1 VDERRQPTDA
11 EPSARRLALAQ
22 TTRHSLASD
31 VDSGRQAKQRRV
43 APTATGAGSAGR
55 MEGSSES
62 PLSAGYADAT
72 KLLANIDP
80 PAHSGSRRLSN
91 PRLPEAR

>member
-1 VDERRQPTDA
+1 
-11 EPSARRLALAQ
+11 
-22 TTRHSLASD
+22 
-31 VDSGRQAKQRRV
+31 
-43 APTATGAGSAGR
+43 
-55 MEGSSES
+55 MEDSSES